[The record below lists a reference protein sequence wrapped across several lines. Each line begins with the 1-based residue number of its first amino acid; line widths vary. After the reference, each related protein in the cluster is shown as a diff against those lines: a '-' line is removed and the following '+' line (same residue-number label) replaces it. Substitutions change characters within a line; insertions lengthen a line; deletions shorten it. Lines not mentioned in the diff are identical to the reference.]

1 MWMPFK
7 YSKYQGEKAMED
19 NEWFG
24 VKPENY
30 IKLNSK
36 NKTQENYTYLNEKC
50 LTNNIGNYEI
60 HRLNS

>member
-1 MWMPFK
+1 
-7 YSKYQGEKAMED
+7 MED

-24 VKPENY
+24 VKLENY

-36 NKTQENYTYLNEKC
+36 KTQENYTYLTEKY

-60 HRLNS
+60 NKFSQFSIYCLNSLKLSKKVV

>member
-1 MWMPFK
+1 
-7 YSKYQGEKAMED
+7 MED

>member
-1 MWMPFK
+1 MWMLFK
-7 YSKYQGEKAMED
+7 YSKYQGEKTMED
-19 NEWFG
+19 NEWSG

-36 NKTQENYTYLNEKC
+36 NKTQENYTYLTEKY

-60 HRLNS
+60 NKLNS

>member
-1 MWMPFK
+1 
-7 YSKYQGEKAMED
+7 MEN

-24 VKPENY
+24 VKLENY

-36 NKTQENYTYLNEKC
+36 NKTQENYTYLTEKY

-60 HRLNS
+60 NKLNS

>member
-1 MWMPFK
+1 
-7 YSKYQGEKAMED
+7 MEY

-24 VKPENY
+24 VKSENF

-36 NKTQENYTYLNEKC
+36 NKTQENYTYLTKKC

-60 HRLNS
+60 NKLNS